1 MKHLG
6 AFVIAFLSFGL
17 ILIAQ
22 TPSCTTEDLSGKAL
36 KLFEQADQPKKKTT
50 TDDRIEF
57 LRNAIDEQDDYVE
70 AYALQSSLLFKKCRG
85 NFEYISEC
93 FSSINKWMEL
103 CESYSPE
110 AHYMLGALAFM
121 RSNTS
126 SATVSYTHLT
136 LPTKA

>member
-17 ILIAQ
+17 ILISQ

-36 KLFEQADQPKKKTT
+36 KLFEKADQPKKKTT

-85 NFEYISEC
+85 NSR
-93 FSSINKWMEL
+93 INPFHFLLHEALKLTGDDMQEL
-103 CESYSPE
+103 GLIDDIIP
-110 AHYMLGALAFM
+110 
-121 RSNTS
+121 
-126 SATVSYTHLT
+126 
-136 LPTKA
+136 